1 MMIHRRSVV
10 ILWPPADRHA
20 ALDAVRCRPELA
32 RGAEEG
38 VAPAAMD
45 ACMRTT
51 SKCTLL
57 DQVTMYFNTDEKTRA
72 GAGHVFENG
81 DEAAAQRASMRSTV
95 DASHYTHT
103 CTRLRGQINGTTAR
117 RRTVGQVMLQA
128 HSCDLLHALRIQ
140 DNLPAASRTAQPALF
155 QQPCCQDT
163 AVSTALFWQSC
174 CSITGM
180 HSMSHGCA
188 HLCTAQKAFAR
199 PCMAARTKLVRWQ
212 LAE

>member
-1 MMIHRRSVV
+1 MLYAVGRNSPGGPKKVLLQLPWMPACER
-10 ILWPPADRHA
+10 PPNVPCWIKS
-20 ALDAVRCRPELA
+20 LCI
-32 RGAEEG
+32 
-38 VAPAAMD
+38 
-45 ACMRTT
+45 
-51 SKCTLL
+51 S
-57 DQVTMYFNTDEKTRA
+57 FTDEKTRA

-103 CTRLRGQINGTTAR
+103 CTRLRGQITGTTAR